1 MNIIKKNIDKK
12 EKEKTMNIEK
22 NKRPYKI
29 FKRG

>member
-12 EKEKTMNIEK
+12 KGENNEYRK